1 MAARGVTEHPEA
13 PAARPAV
20 TARGREVSHAE
31 LRLAAEVSRFPSRFG
46 LRIPLNGFLAWRAYT
61 ALRAFWRLR
70 RRIGR
75 RR

>member
-1 MAARGVTEHPEA
+1 MTDHPEA

-31 LRLAAEVSRFPSRFG
+31 LGLAAEVSRFPSRYG
-46 LRIPLNGFLAWRAYT
+46 LRISLNGFLAWRAYT
-61 ALRAFWRLR
+61 MVRALWRLR

>member
-1 MAARGVTEHPEA
+1 MTDHPEA

-20 TARGREVSHAE
+20 TARRREVSRTE
-31 LRLAAEVSRFPSRFG
+31 LSLAAEVSRFPSRFG
-46 LRIPLNGFLAWRAYT
+46 LRIRFNGFLAWRAYT
-61 ALRAFWRLR
+61 AVRALWRLR